1 MSNMASDAKACFSS
15 KVEYRAVNRYLYLKG
30 KICKEIYGE
39 LADVYG
45 SSAPSY
51 AQVKFWVG
59 ELKRGRTSLED
70 EARSGRPLDATDE
83 EICKKVRDLVHSDRR
98 IQVEEIA
105 QALGISHGSVSTIL
119 HDRLGMR
126 KLTARWVPKSLS
138 DEQMATRTSVCSALL
153 KRFRSKDDFLL
164 RLVTV
169 DETWVHYYEPENKAQ
184 SRQWVGPG
192 SPRSKKFKTQP
203 SAGKVMATVFW
214 DAKGVI
220 MLDFLPKRRTIT
232 GVYYANLLDQLRTA
246 IREKRRGK
254 LSKGVLLQHTT
265 RESTLAKLQWFNMNY
280 NKLIPHPAYSPDLA
294 PSDFFLF
301 PNLKKDIRGLHFR
314 SDEEVVMAVEEWVNG
329 KDPDFFSSG
338 LMALE
343 HRWSK
348 CITLEGNYIEKEE
361 VGLNR
366 K

>member
-1 MSNMASDAKACFSS
+1 MAGDAKACFSS
-15 KVEYRAVNRYLYLKG
+15 KVEYRAVIRYLYLKG
-30 KICKEIYGE
+30 KTGKEIHGE

-51 AQVKFWVG
+51 AHIKFWVG
-59 ELKRGRTSLED
+59 EFKRGRTSLED

-83 EICKKVRDLVHSDRR
+83 EMCKKVRVYSDRR

-105 QALGISHGSVSTIL
+105 QALDISHDSVSTIL
-119 HDRLGMR
+119 HDRLCMR

-138 DEQMATRTSVCSALL
+138 DEQMATRASVCSALL

-184 SRQWVGPG
+184 SRQWVRPG
-192 SPRSKKFKTQP
+192 SPGPKKFKAQP

-220 MLDFLPKRRTIT
+220 MLDFLPKRSTIT

-254 LSKGVLLQHTT
+254 LSKGVLLQQDNARVQTCKVAMDAVE
-265 RESTLAKLQWFNMNY
+265 RNGYE
-280 NKLIPHPAYSPDLA
+280 LIPHPAYSPDLA

-301 PNLKKDIRGLHFR
+301 PNLKKDIRRLHFR
-314 SDEEVVMAVEEWVNG
+314 SDEEVVTAVEEWVNG
-329 KDPDFFSSG
+329 KDHDFYSSG

-343 HRWSK
+343 HHWSK
-348 CITLEGNYIEKEE
+348 CIKLEDNYIEKEA
-361 VGLNR
+361 VDLNR